1 LLTLFCYFSAEPLEI
16 KVFDDWTVVSPGEWI
31 EEKPLRLSFTVTSP
45 EVIAVVTVGTIPKL
59 MSYGNK
65 FTANLDAQR
74 QGASRESKAFRVTRT
89 PKPENPL
96 SAVAEA
102 MLHSAR
108 SRFKEAESGFSHVIT
123 QYMSLRLDSLRLVV
137 FPRTMDDL
145 EIAQFVARDVTAR
158 LDRSVQWEALP
169 GKRDL
174 HLSFSSM
181 TISKFSGLGHPQSV
195 DLLDVREW
203 LTSLLRNAPE
213 AIIVGLPSMTM
224 HMVSEET
231 VDRLATNLVYDFH
244 SVFVRR
250 EGMRD
255 VEDIYITLNVALYS
269 WLTLLRKNLT
279 REMDQVKAT
288 TDWRALLNTT
298 PSGSAL
304 GRKKV
309 PSALN
314 LLEPPK
320 SPMVPDS
327 ANRAFSPFSP
337 TTALRSTFPDH
348 SGLSS
353 PPVSPDEQT
362 TPRPQPFPSIGAVT
376 KQSKKPAIVYQPRS
390 RHIERLT
397 MRQLGEAT
405 PDVMHPFF
413 MKKAG
418 FNLEDSLPQYVN
430 EYATA
435 PLEEAMEVLF
445 KLYSRQLLAGTA
457 YRR

>member
-1 LLTLFCYFSAEPLEI
+1 M
-16 KVFDDWTVVSPGEWI
+16 FDDWNVVSPRT
-31 EEKPLRLSFTVTSP
+31 EEKPFRLSFTVTSP

-59 MSYGNK
+59 MSYSNK

-74 QGASRESKAFRVTRT
+74 QGASRESRAFRVTRT

-108 SRFKEAESGFSHVIT
+108 SRFKEAESGFSHVIK

-145 EIAQFVARDVTAR
+145 EIAQFVGRDVCAR
-158 LDRSVQWEALP
+158 LERSVQSETMP

-203 LTSLLRNAPE
+203 LTSLLKHAPE

-224 HMVSEET
+224 HMVSDEM
-231 VDRLATNLVYDFH
+231 VDQLATNLVYDFH

-279 REMDQVKAT
+279 REMDQVKAS
-288 TDWRALLNTT
+288 TDWRALLN
-298 PSGSAL
+298 PSAIPGGAI
-304 GRKKV
+304 GRKRP

-314 LLEPPK
+314 LEPPS
-320 SPMVPDS
+320 SPVMPDS
-327 ANRAFSPFSP
+327 DDKPFSPFSP
-337 TTALRSTFPDH
+337 TTALRSTLLDH
-348 SGLSS
+348 SDTSS
-353 PPVSPDEQT
+353 PVSPLSPDERVV
-362 TPRPQPFPSIGAVT
+362 PGLQPFPSIGTAT
-376 KQSKKPAIVYQPRS
+376 KQTKRPGIVYHPRQ

-435 PLEEAMEVLF
+435 PLEEVMEVLL
-445 KLYSRQLLAGTA
+445 KLYSRQLLAGA
-457 YRR
+457 M

>member
-1 LLTLFCYFSAEPLEI
+1 M
-16 KVFDDWTVVSPGEWI
+16 
-31 EEKPLRLSFTVTSP
+31 SP
-45 EVIAVVTVGTIPKL
+45 EIVVVATVGTIPKL
-59 MSYGNK
+59 LTYASK
-65 FTANLDAQR
+65 FTANMDAQR
-74 QGASRESKAFRVTRT
+74 QGASRESKTFRVTRT

-108 SRFKEAESGFSHVIT
+108 SRFKEAESGLSYVIL
-123 QYMSLRLDSLRLVV
+123 QHMSLRLDLLRLAV

-145 EIAQFVARDVTAR
+145 EIAQFIGRDVRAR
-158 LDRSVQWEALP
+158 LDRVVESESTL

-181 TISKFSGLGHPQSV
+181 TTSKFTGLGHPQTTG
-195 DLLDVREW
+195 LLDGREW
-203 LTSLLRNAPE
+203 LMSLLKNAPE

-224 HMVSEET
+224 HMVSEEKVGDLT
-231 VDRLATNLVYDFH
+231 TNLIYDFH
-244 SVFVRR
+244 SEFVRR

-255 VEDIYITLNVALYS
+255 FEDIYITLNVSLYS
-269 WLTLLRKNLT
+269 WLTILRKNLT

-288 TDWRALLNTT
+288 TDWRALLNTNAT
-298 PSGSAL
+298 TGPAT
-304 GRKKV
+304 RKKPEPLPLHV
-309 PSALN
+309 EVSSPRSATI
-314 LLEPPK
+314 PHPGQK
-320 SPMVPDS
+320 P
-327 ANRAFSPFSP
+327 FSPFSP
-337 TTALRSTFPDH
+337 TTALPRGETLSPGYSSASGSARDTF
-348 SGLSS
+348 S
-353 PPVSPDEQT
+353 PSLQA
-362 TPRPQPFPSIGAVT
+362 FPSMEAQVGKLPRRNGIT
-376 KQSKKPAIVYQPRS
+376 YQHRS

-435 PLEEAMEVLF
+435 PLEEIMEVLL
-445 KLYSRQLLAGTA
+445 KLYSRQLLAGNKA
-457 YRR
+457 RG

>member
-1 LLTLFCYFSAEPLEI
+1 M
-16 KVFDDWTVVSPGEWI
+16 
-31 EEKPLRLSFTVTSP
+31 TSP

-65 FTANLDAQR
+65 FTANLDVQR

-89 PKPENPL
+89 PKPDNPL

-102 MLHSAR
+102 MIQSAR

-123 QYMSLRLDSLRLVV
+123 QYISLHLDSLRLVV

-145 EIAQFVARDVTAR
+145 EIAQFVARDVSAR
-158 LDRSVQWEALP
+158 LDRSVQSVP

-174 HLSFSSM
+174 YLSFSSM
-181 TISKFSGLGHPQSV
+181 TISKFSGLGHPQST

-203 LTSLLRNAPE
+203 LTSLLKNAPE

-224 HMVSEET
+224 HMLSEET
-231 VDRLATNLVYDFH
+231 VDQLATNLDYDFH

-269 WLTLLRKNLT
+269 WLILLRKNLT

-288 TDWRALLNTT
+288 TDWRALLNT
-298 PSGSAL
+298 SSSAAV

-314 LLEPPK
+314 LLEPPM
-320 SPMVPDS
+320 SPTMPDS
-327 ANRAFSPFSP
+327 ANRPFSPFSP
-337 TTALRSTFPDH
+337 TTALKSTLPEH
-348 SGLSS
+348 SSS
-353 PPVSPDEQT
+353 SSHASPSPHGTPYEQT
-362 TPRPQPFPSIGAVT
+362 SLQPFPSIGAVT
-376 KQSKKPAIVYQPRS
+376 KPSTKRPGTVYRPRD

-418 FNLEDSLPQYVN
+418 FNLEDSLPQYVH

-435 PLEEAMEVLF
+435 PLEEVMEVLF
-445 KLYSRQLLAGTA
+445 KVYSRQLLS
-457 YRR
+457 RRS